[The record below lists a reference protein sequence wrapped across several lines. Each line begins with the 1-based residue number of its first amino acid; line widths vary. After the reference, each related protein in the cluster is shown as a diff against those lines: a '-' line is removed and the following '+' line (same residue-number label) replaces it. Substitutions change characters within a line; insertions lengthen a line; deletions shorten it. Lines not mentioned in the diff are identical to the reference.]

1 MIAYV
6 LINYNDCAKR
16 VKFSAY
22 TVVLRPL
29 VKNNHRLER
38 WNNNSSDKRKFTMT
52 LICNR
57 FKFNRFLSF
66 CYRKICVREKWF
78 FLFNVCNYCGYVSF
92 LFSLDLCNR
101 FKSDNQF
108 RYMILLK
115 IFIDLV
121 YVFYN

>member
-22 TVVLRPL
+22 TVVLCLL

-52 LICNR
+52 LICNC
-57 FKFNRFLSF
+57 FKFNLFFEFL
-66 CYRKICVREKWF
+66 
-78 FLFNVCNYCGYVSF
+78 L
-92 LFSLDLCNR
+92 
-101 FKSDNQF
+101 
-108 RYMILLK
+108 
-115 IFIDLV
+115 
-121 YVFYN
+121 

>member
-6 LINYNDCAKR
+6 LINYNDYAKR
-16 VKFSAY
+16 VNFSAY

-29 VKNNHRLER
+29 VINNHRLER

-57 FKFNRFLSF
+57 FKFNRFFNF

-78 FLFNVCNYCGYVSF
+78 FLFNFCNYCGYGSF
-92 LFSLDLCNR
+92 FFSPDLRNR

-108 RYMILLK
+108 GYMILLK
-115 IFIDLV
+115 VFIDLV
-121 YVFYN
+121 YVF